1 MAQLLPPE
9 DKRRPLAI
17 MLLVIAAILIYWVC
31 FHWFFVAHAALNEQI
46 EAEQQQ
52 ETRFRAVAQQREMYA
67 AQIKTLRE
75 TESSNDYFLK
85 EGNFNLAAADMQRR
99 LKNIVNLQ
107 AEEAEQCQ
115 IISNQN
121 VRSRVEEPFERVTV
135 KVRMRC
141 ELSDLSKILFDIE
154 GGNPLMFVD
163 NVQLY
168 RQTTRSSRRRNS
180 TPARRPLEVRFD
192 MMGYLR
198 TPAP

>member
-17 MLLVIAAILIYWVC
+17 MLLVIAVILTYWIC

-52 ETRFRAVAQQREMYA
+52 EARFRAVAQQRDNYA
-67 AQIKTLRE
+67 AQIKVLRE
-75 TESSNDYFLK
+75 TQSSNDYFLK
-85 EGNFNLAAADMQRR
+85 EANFNLAAADMQRR

-107 AEEAEQCQ
+107 AEEADQCQ

-141 ELSDLSKILFDIE
+141 ELSDLSKILFDVE

-168 RQTTRSSRRRNS
+168 RQTTRSSRRRGS
-180 TPARRPLEVRFD
+180 TPTRRPLEVRFD

-198 TPAP
+198 TPAS